1 MKPCDACKALA
12 GKPSSAPPH
21 GDLSA
26 MGSDARV
33 SPASPAERY
42 DEYRC
47 TVCGNWMLRNTP
59 GIWSLRNP
67 SGASAA

>member
-26 MGSDARV
+26 MGADVKV
-33 SPASPAERY
+33 SPGSSVERC

-59 GIWSLRNP
+59 GVWLLRNP
-67 SGASAA
+67 SGASTA

>member
-1 MKPCDACKALA
+1 MKPCDACKALD

-26 MGSDARV
+26 MGSDAKV
-33 SPASPAERY
+33 C

-67 SGASAA
+67 SGASTA